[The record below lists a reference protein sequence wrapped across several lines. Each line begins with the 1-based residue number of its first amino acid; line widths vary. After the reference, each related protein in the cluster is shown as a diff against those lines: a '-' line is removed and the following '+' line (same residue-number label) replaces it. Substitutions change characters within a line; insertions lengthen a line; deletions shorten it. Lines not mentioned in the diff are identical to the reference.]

1 MRIENYYYFLF
12 LIFAI
17 AFFKR
22 KKNSSLSFSIFSN
35 FKNTKNSFKVVLFK
49 ALPVLKT
56 LVLIFFVI
64 ALANPQKIN
73 EKVKQSTEG
82 IDIMLLLDISDSMR
96 SEDFQPDNRLAV
108 AKSVITNFIK
118 NRTGDRIGLIAF
130 SAESYT
136 RCPLT
141 SDYDILLKKLDETQ
155 INEGELKQGTAIG
168 MAIANGI
175 ARLKDSKTKTKIM
188 VLLTDGENNSGVIDP
203 ITASELAADHK
214 IKIYSVAIGKDGRVP
229 YPMTG
234 RDFFGNNVKEYTY
247 INNKINT
254 EIFQKI
260 SSTSSGSF
268 FRATDPDTLKN
279 IFKKIDKLEKS
290 EVKVQKSIKIK
301 DYFAIFIKIGSLL
314 FLLLLF
320 LESFYL
326 RRLPV

>member
-1 MRIENYYYFLF
+1 MRFENYYYFLF
-12 LIFAI
+12 LISIFL
-17 AFFKR
+17 FFKR
-22 KKNSSLSFSIFSN
+22 KKISSLSFSIFSN
-35 FKNTKNSFKVVLFK
+35 FNNTKNSFKVILFK
-49 ALPVLKT
+49 SLPVLKS
-56 LVLIFFVI
+56 LVLIFLVI

-73 EKVKQSTEG
+73 EKVKQSTDG
-82 IDIMLLLDISDSMR
+82 IDIMLLIDISDSMR
-96 SEDFQPDNRLAV
+96 SEDFKPDNRLAV
-108 AKSVITNFIK
+108 AKGVITNFIK

-141 SDYDILLKKLDETQ
+141 SDYEILLKKLNETK

-234 RDFFGNNVKEYTY
+234 RDFFGNSVKEYTY

-254 EIFQKI
+254 EIFEKI

-268 FRATDPDTLKN
+268 FRATDPDALKN

-301 DYFAIFIKIGSLL
+301 DYFPIFIKIGSLL
-314 FLLLLF
+314 FFLLLL
-320 LESFYL
+320 LESFFL